1 MMREAGGESEKF
13 SSCVDDGLV
22 VSQVRSF
29 TRMIMTFLM
38 ILFVCSFE
46 GLFVCLWHM
55 FVYLFVFTYVAMFS
69 SCVDDNLVVSQVGN
83 FIRTTLMITVSMIFF
98 LVVCFIYM
106 SFLIVCFYICRIV
119 FFMMMTIV
127 RMTVAIDG
135 NKDKS

>member
-1 MMREAGGESEKF
+1 MREAGGESEKF

-22 VSQVRSF
+22 VSQVRNF

-46 GLFVCLWHM
+46 CLFVCLWHM

-83 FIRTTLMITVSMIFF
+83 FIRTTLMITVSLIFF